1 MKISVIIAY
10 HGEANYIKDCLGSLA
25 DQSYGDFEVIVVCD
39 GCEKPD
45 TGPFSALKLRFLK
58 CSAGNVAKVRNIG
71 LEAAKGEY
79 LYFLDT
85 DDYLDGEVLGGLA
98 GLAVPGCRL
107 WQAPA
112 HLVWPEGVLGKW
124 GQNGGILYGGKPQ
137 PL

>member
-98 GLAVPGCRL
+98 GLAVPG
-107 WQAPA
+107 
-112 HLVWPEGVLGKW
+112 GVVYGKLRHTW
-124 GQNGGILYGGKPQ
+124 YGRKVYGYKD
-137 PL
+137 